1 MINEEDYDLLQKAL
15 RQEIRDSF
23 DDRISPVQYD
33 DIVGPRLN
41 H

>member
-1 MINEEDYDLLQKAL
+1 MINAEDYDLLQKAL

-23 DDRISPVQYD
+23 DDRVSPVHYD
-33 DIVGPRLN
+33 DIMGKLLN